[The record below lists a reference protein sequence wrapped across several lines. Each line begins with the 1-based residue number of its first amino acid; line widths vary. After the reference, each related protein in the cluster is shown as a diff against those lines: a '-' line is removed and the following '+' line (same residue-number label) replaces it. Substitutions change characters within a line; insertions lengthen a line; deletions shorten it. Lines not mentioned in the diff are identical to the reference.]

1 MFNLFKNKCNKCGMD
16 TSLCICLSVEVEEFK
31 KEIKDNYSNLAG
43 SNASKS
49 GLANHVWTKLYNTSR
64 HLEKTLESEA
74 KAWEEK
80 RLSVITVSKNITA
93 KYESIIES
101 NNKEIS
107 EQKALIK
114 KLQSLL
120 EKPQKETGKKE
131 QKSSLECPGCG
142 SKTGCYCS

>member
-1 MFNLFKNKCNKCGMD
+1 MFNSSKNKCNKCGID
-16 TSLCICLSVEVEEFK
+16 SSLCTCLSVEIEEFK
-31 KEIKDNYSNLAG
+31 NELKDNYSNLAG
-43 SNASKS
+43 SNASKL
-49 GLANHVWTKLYNTSR
+49 GLAKHIWTKLYHTSK

-80 RLSVITVSKNITA
+80 RLSVTTVSKNLTA

-107 EQKALIK
+107 EQKVLIK

-120 EKPQKETGKKE
+120 ENPQKETGNKE
-131 QKSSLECPGCG
+131 DKSSLECPGCG